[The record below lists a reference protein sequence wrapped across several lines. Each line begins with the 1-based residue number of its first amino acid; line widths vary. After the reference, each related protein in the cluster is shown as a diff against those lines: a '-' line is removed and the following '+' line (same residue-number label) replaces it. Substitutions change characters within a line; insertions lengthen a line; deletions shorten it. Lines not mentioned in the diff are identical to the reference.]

1 MTRRPKDIGTA
12 AESAVVKV
20 LRKHGF
26 PHAERRALHGSID
39 LGDITGTP
47 GLAWEVKGGTTAKT
61 ASDSLIHGWVVEASV
76 EAANARAE
84 YGFLIVQRAQQ
95 NPRNWWA
102 CVFAGDLAR
111 MLGAPEET
119 HPAVPVR
126 MRLVDLCHLLRIT
139 GWADTKGQP

>member
-1 MTRRPKDIGTA
+1 MSKSKQKGTA
-12 AESAVVKV
+12 FETAVVGF
-20 LRKHGF
+20 LRDNGF
-26 PHAERRALHGSID
+26 PYAERAPLSGNKDR
-39 LGDITGTP
+39 GDITGTP

-102 CVFAGDLAR
+102 CLFAGDLAR